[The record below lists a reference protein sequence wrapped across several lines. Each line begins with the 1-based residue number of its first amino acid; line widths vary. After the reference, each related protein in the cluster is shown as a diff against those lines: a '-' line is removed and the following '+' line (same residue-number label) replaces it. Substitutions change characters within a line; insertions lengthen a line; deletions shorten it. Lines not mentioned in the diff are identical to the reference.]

1 MADNVTPRVRVPRE
15 ASPGESV
22 SVRTLIS
29 HPMESGQ
36 RRDGDGNTIPRSIIN
51 RFTCDFNGENV
62 IDVTLEPAISTNPYF
77 QFEAVVNET
86 GTFQVTWYDDDGSI
100 YEETADIAVS

>member
-1 MADNVTPRVRVPRE
+1 MADNVTPAS
-15 ASPGESV
+15 ASPRWHRPAKVV

-36 RRDGDGNTIPRSIIN
+36 RRDGDGNIIPRSIIN

-77 QFEAVVNET
+77 QFDAVVNET
-86 GTFQVTWYDDDGSI
+86 GTFQFTWYDDDGSV
-100 YEETADIAVS
+100 YEDSADITVS

>member
-15 ASPGESV
+15 ASAGDTV
-22 SVRTLIS
+22 TVRTLIS

-36 RRDGDGNTIPRSIIN
+36 RRDDDGNVIPRQIIN
-51 RFTCDFNGENV
+51 RFVCDFNGENV

-77 QFEAVVNET
+77 QFDATVPES
-86 GTFQVTWYDDDGSI
+86 GTFQFTWYDDDGSV
-100 YEETADIAVS
+100 YEESADISVT